1 MLVKQ
6 SDFIVAANPHVAE
19 IWQSRGYKVTMIPFG
34 ADIDAYRDIDRL
46 APADI
51 GLPAPI
57 AGFVGQINE
66 RLDMRLLEA
75 VADRGRSI
83 LLVGPHDPA
92 REPEGWSAFIKRPN
106 VRWVGQKQYT
116 ELPGYLRAIDV
127 GLVPYTDSPFNRG
140 SFPLKTLEY
149 LAAGRAVVATSLP
162 ATLWLQTSLIKVADD
177 PAAFADAVDRSL
189 MEPRTPQIF
198 DARQAFAQQHSWAQ
212 RSRAFIDLMTSK
224 THVET

>member
-1 MLVKQ
+1 
-6 SDFIVAANPHVAE
+6 
-19 IWQSRGYKVTMIPFG
+19 
-34 ADIDAYRDIDRL
+34 
-46 APADI
+46 
-51 GLPAPI
+51 
-57 AGFVGQINE
+57 
-66 RLDMRLLEA
+66 
-75 VADRGRSI
+75 
-83 LLVGPHDPA
+83 
-92 REPEGWSAFIKRPN
+92 